1 MKIVFMG
8 TPEFAV
14 PSLEKLIQKYDVVAI
29 ITQPDKPKGR
39 GKKIIFP
46 LIKEVAIKNNIP
58 ILQPIKVR
66 EKESIKQIKEYE
78 PDVIVV
84 VAFGQILSQELLDM
98 PKYGCINV
106 HGSLLPKYRGSA
118 PIQWSIIN
126 GETITGVTT
135 MFMDA
140 GIDTGDM
147 LLKSQL
153 PIEAND
159 TYLSLSEKMSLL
171 GADLLIETLEKLE
184 AGLLIPQKQN
194 DSNST
199 YFPMIKVEMA
209 HIDWNKSSV
218 SIINL
223 IRGLNFWPTA
233 YTFYNDDIYLKIWS
247 AEIVNRVYENISAG
261 KIVEIIKDKG
271 FIVKTGDGA
280 ILITEVQAKG
290 GKRMKSSDYMRGH
303 SIEINEILT

>member
-14 PSLEKLIQKYDVVAI
+14 PSLEKLIQKYDVVAVV
-29 ITQPDKPKGR
+29 TQPDKPKGR

-46 LIKEVAIKNNIP
+46 PIKEVAIKNNISV
-58 ILQPIKVR
+58 LQPIKVR
-66 EKESIKQIKEYE
+66 EEQNIKQIKEYE

-84 VAFGQILSQELLDM
+84 VAFGQILSQELLDI

-147 LLKSQL
+147 LLKSEL
-153 PIEAND
+153 PIKADD
-159 TYLSLSEKMSLL
+159 TYISLSEKMSLL

-194 DSNST
+194 DLNST
-199 YFPMIKVEMA
+199 YFPMINVEMG
-209 HIDWNKSSV
+209 HIDWNKSSA

-223 IRGLNFWPTA
+223 IRGLIFWPTA

-247 AEIVNRVYENISAG
+247 AEIVNRVYENVSAG

-271 FIVKTGDGA
+271 FIVKTSDGA
-280 ILITEVQAKG
+280 ILITEIQAKG

-303 SIEINEILT
+303 FIEINQILT